1 MRNEIEFKKGSGNIF
16 KDLGLTNPEER
27 LTKAKIASM
36 VNGMIEKRE
45 LTQEEAG
52 IILGVSQPKI
62 SDLSNGRLDDFSLEQ
77 LFAFLRALDQD
88 VDIIVHPKKK
98 SEAHLTLAYANA

>member
-1 MRNEIEFKKGSGNIF
+1 M
-16 KDLGLTNPEER
+16 GLANPEER

-36 VNGMIEKRE
+36 VNDIIKKRV

-52 IILGVSQPKI
+52 IILGVSQLKI

-88 VDIIVHPKKK
+88 VDIIVDPKKQ